1 MGVNA
6 KKYDLLDKVQTPG
19 DIKDF
24 SMEQLK
30 QLCAEIREYMIEC
43 CSVNPGHLGS
53 SLGAVELMVG
63 LHYVYDAPKDKL
75 VFDVGHQAY
84 AHKIITGRR
93 EAFRKNRMK
102 DGISGFPKRSESEYD
117 AFGAGH
123 SSTSISAALGFAEAA
138 KQQGLTDKSVALIG
152 DGSLTG
158 GLALEGMNNAGASK
172 SDILV
177 ILNDNNKSIDDN
189 VGGLH
194 EYLLRITTNPKYN
207 QAKKRVWDRLG
218 DNWFRSMIQ
227 KFVITTKSHIVSR
240 SGGHLFQAMGF
251 RYFGPIDGND
261 ITQVVTTLRKLK
273 EIKGPLLLHVM
284 TKKGKGYAPAEAEQT
299 TWHAPGIFDP
309 ETGMRPKND
318 KGVSRYQDVFG
329 EVLLELARMNDKVV
343 GVTPAMASGCGM
355 NTLAKAMPERFY
367 DVGIEEEHAVTFSA
381 GLAAGGMKPF
391 CNIYSSFSQRAY
403 DQIMHDVAL
412 QGLPVVLCLDRGGL
426 VGEDG
431 ATHHGCY
438 DMAVYRTIPG
448 AVIAA
453 PRNEVELK
461 DLMYTA
467 MNASEGPFII
477 RYPRGYG
484 EGVDWQAHEFR
495 TLVPGKGELLSEGS
509 GIAVIAAGPS
519 ANRAAEAA
527 AAIKEETGW
536 SPAIYNIRYIKP
548 VDEDILKEVAEN
560 FERVITIEDGCTTG
574 GLYGAVSE
582 FMAGQ
587 PAPLAVKGIG
597 IPDRY
602 ISQGT
607 QEELRQECGLTT
619 DEIIREIKA
628 QREKIFKKDE
638 KVLEN
643 KK

>member
-1 MGVNA
+1 MEDKTYKILETVNSPA
-6 KKYDLLDKVQTPG
+6 
-19 DIKDF
+19 DIKGF
-24 SMEQLK
+24 SIDELRE
-30 QLCAEIREYMIEC
+30 LCAEIRQYMIEC

-63 LHYVYDAPKDKL
+63 LHYVYDTPEDKL

-138 KQQGLTDKSVALIG
+138 KQQGLSQKVVALIG

-158 GLALEGMNNAGASK
+158 GLALEGLNNAGASK
-172 SDILV
+172 SDLLV
-177 ILNDNNKSIDDN
+177 ILNDNNISIDKN
-189 VGGLH
+189 IGGLH
-194 EYLLRITTNPKYN
+194 NYLLRITTNPRYN
-207 QAKKRVWDRLG
+207 NAKRHVWNRLG
-218 DNWFRSMIQ
+218 DSWLRRAVQ
-227 KFVITTKSHIVSR
+227 RFVMTTKSHLVSD
-240 SGGHLFQAMGF
+240 SGGALFQAMGF

-261 ITQVVTTLRKLK
+261 IQQVVETLQKMKNLG
-273 EIKGPLLLHVM
+273 GPRLLHVLS
-284 TKKGKGYAPAEAEQT
+284 KKGKGYAPAESDQT

-309 ETGMRPKND
+309 ETGERVKSNN
-318 KGVSRYQDVFG
+318 GESRYQDVFG
-329 EVLLELARMNDKVV
+329 EVLLELAKMNDKVV
-343 GVTPAMASGCGM
+343 GITPAMASGCGM
-355 NTLAKAMPERFY
+355 NILSKEMPERFY

-403 DQIMHDVAL
+403 DQIFHDVAL
-412 QGLPVVLCLDRGGL
+412 QDLPVVLCLDRGGL

-438 DMAVYRTIPG
+438 DMSIYRSIPG
-448 AVIAA
+448 AIIAV

-461 DLMYTA
+461 DMMYSA
-467 MNASEGPFII
+467 MLSETGPYII

-484 EGVDWQAHEFR
+484 EGVDWQGHAFAHMEE
-495 TLVPGKGELLSEGS
+495 GKGELLIEGTKV
-509 GIAVIAAGPS
+509 AVICAGPV
-519 ANRAAEAA
+519 ANRAVEAA
-527 AAIKEETGW
+527 ERIHKETGW
-536 SPAIYNIRYIKP
+536 NPSIYNIRYIKP
-548 VDEDILKEVAEN
+548 IDEAILAEVVEKYDHVITVEDGTLLGGLRGAVAEYLSAMPKSPSV
-560 FERVITIEDGCTTG
+560 E
-574 GLYGAVSE
+574 
-582 FMAGQ
+582 
-587 PAPLAVKGIG
+587 GIG

-607 QEELRQECGLTT
+607 QEELRAECGLTS
-619 DEIIREIKA
+619 DELYSTFLTFF
-628 QREKIFKKDE
+628 EKISKK
-638 KVLEN
+638 V
-643 KK
+643 